1 MKNKVQKEQRPK
13 NITLKLEKLMKNKRV
28 CITGGA
34 GFIGS
39 NLAEVLSKN
48 NEVIVLDNLSTG
60 KKENLSGLDVNFI
73 KGDILDAKVLKK
85 AFKDVDY
92 VFHQAAVPSVPRS
105 IAEPIT
111 SNMNNLDGTLNVLI
125 AARDANVKRL
135 VFASSSSVYGD
146 TPTLPKIETMLPMPL
161 SPYAV
166 TKLASEY
173 YCKVFWTVYGL
184 STVSLRYFNV
194 YGPRQDPTS
203 QYAAVIPKFIS
214 FAFLNK
220 PLTIFGDGTQT
231 RDFSYVK
238 DVVKANILAA
248 LSDKADG
255 EVINIASGRAITLNE
270 LAKLIIEKTG
280 KDCKIEYLPVRK
292 GDILHSL
299 ADLSKAKKLLG
310 YVPDYTIE
318 KGIEETVESM
328 KNNPIK

>member
-1 MKNKVQKEQRPK
+1 ME
-13 NITLKLEKLMKNKRV
+13 LHKLIQNKRV

-39 NLAEVLSKN
+39 NLAEVLSKR

-60 KKENLSGLDVNFI
+60 KKENLSNLDVKFI
-73 KGDILDAKVLKK
+73 KGDILDDKVLKK
-85 AFKDVDY
+85 ALRDVDY

-105 IAEPIT
+105 IAEPLT
-111 SNMNNLDGTLNVLI
+111 SNTHNLNGTLKVLV
-125 AARDANVKRL
+125 AAKDANVKRL

-146 TPTLPKIETMLPMPL
+146 TPTLPKVETMLPMPL

-173 YCKVFWTVYGL
+173 YCKVFWTAYGL
-184 STVSLRYFNV
+184 PNVSLRYFNV
-194 YGPRQDPTS
+194 YGPRQDPNS

-214 FAFLNK
+214 YAFSNK

-238 DVVKANILAA
+238 DVVKANLLAA
-248 LSDKADG
+248 ISDKANG

-299 ADLSKAKKLLG
+299 ADLSKAKKMLG

-318 KGIEETVESM
+318 KGIEETVEAMRHSL
-328 KNNPIK
+328 KK